1 MIDKKSIRNISKS
14 IANDVANTI
23 YREFLLMRYIP
34 EVASIEKGNIVPI
47 KTEDFKQQ
55 LINRINSKTK

>member
-1 MIDKKSIRNISKS
+1 MIDKKSIRNISKN
-14 IANDVANTI
+14 IANDAANTI

-34 EVASIEKGNIVPI
+34 EIISIEKGNIVSI

-55 LINRINSKTK
+55 LINRIKSKTK